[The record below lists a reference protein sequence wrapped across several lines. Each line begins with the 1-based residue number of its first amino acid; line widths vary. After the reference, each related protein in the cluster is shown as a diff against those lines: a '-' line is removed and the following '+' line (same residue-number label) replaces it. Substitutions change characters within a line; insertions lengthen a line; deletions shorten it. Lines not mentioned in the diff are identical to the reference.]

1 MEIKLGFAFSTLK
14 VINNWLMIFSEK
26 KMTSALMVSNY
37 CDTSSLKL
45 LPEHF
50 KLCLSIPERETSAL
64 NEITHA
70 EERMGFLD

>member
-1 MEIKLGFAFSTLK
+1 MNFSG
-14 VINNWLMIFSEK
+14 K

-37 CDTSSLKL
+37 CDTFSLRL

-50 KLCLSIPERETSAL
+50 KLYVSIPERETSAL
-64 NEITHA
+64 KEITHA